1 MSIFEQASKEA
12 LRFSTTSGS
21 ISTEDLWNLPLTS
34 TKGLNLKVIAES
46 LAIQLEKQPVKTL
59 DFFDSAEVADP
70 TLQLRFDIVKHIVT
84 SKVAEA
90 KAKTAE
96 KVRDSQRSQIKAL
109 IQDKENEALKGLSVE
124 ELKALLQ

>member
-1 MSIFEQASKEA
+1 MQ
-12 LRFSTTSGS
+12 T
-21 ISTEDLWNLPLTS
+21 
-34 TKGLNLKVIAES
+34 
-46 LAIQLEKQPVKTL
+46 QLDKQPLKAL

-90 KAKTAE
+90 NAKTVE

-109 IQDKENEALKGLSVE
+109 IQDKENEALKGLTVE
-124 ELKALLQ
+124 ELKALL

>member
-1 MSIFEQASKEA
+1 MSIFEQASREA

-34 TKGLNLKVIAES
+34 TRGLNLKDIAVS
-46 LAIQLEKQPVKTL
+46 LQTQLDKQPLKAL

-90 KAKTAE
+90 NAKTVE

-109 IQDKENEALKGLSVE
+109 IQDKENEALKGLSIE
-124 ELKALLQ
+124 ELKALIQ